1 MLCSIAVVSRSGYY
15 KWFKTSLKEE
25 KDWNDYLLIKQIF
38 DKSKSKAGWRTIQMK
53 LKNKKIKMNHKKI
66 QRIKKK
72 YHMITKIRRVNP
84 YRAIMKKTNE
94 HRTFENKLN
103 RNFKQETPF
112 KVFCT
117 DITYLPYN
125 GRMAYLSV
133 IKDISSREIVSW
145 NMSQHLEM
153 NIVMDTLKNMKD
165 NPAILSLKGI
175 LFHSDQGFHYTN
187 PLYVNSVKK
196 MNMIQSMSRKG
207 NCIDNASV
215 ESFFGHLKDDIDCK
229 NCKTYEELKM
239 LVDEYIDYYNNE
251 RHQWDIQKMTP
262 VEYRNH
268 LLLSV

>member
-1 MLCSIAVVSRSGYY
+1 MLCSIAGVSRSGYY
-15 KWFKTSLKEE
+15 KWFKTSLSEE

-38 DKSKSKAGWRTIQMK
+38 DKSKGKAGWRTIQME

-84 YRAIMKKTNE
+84 YRTIMKKTNK

-103 RNFKQETPF
+103 RDFKQETPF

-145 NMSQHLEM
+145 NMS
-153 NIVMDTLKNMKD
+153 
-165 NPAILSLKGI
+165 
-175 LFHSDQGFHYTN
+175 
-187 PLYVNSVKK
+187 
-196 MNMIQSMSRKG
+196 
-207 NCIDNASV
+207 
-215 ESFFGHLKDDIDCK
+215 
-229 NCKTYEELKM
+229 
-239 LVDEYIDYYNNE
+239 
-251 RHQWDIQKMTP
+251 
-262 VEYRNH
+262 
-268 LLLSV
+268 